1 MELSVVLHDQQ
12 NETQHNLFKK
22 MQQLCLGIGCT
33 TRCQKYQEDIG
44 SVKTEKFKCELDKF
58 LELIPCR
65 SELTKL
71 NRFVALNLK

>member
-22 MQQLCLGIGCT
+22 IQQLCLGIGCT
-33 TRCQKYQEDIG
+33 ARYQKYRGDIG

-58 LELIPCR
+58 LELIPYL
-65 SELTKL
+65 SELTKV